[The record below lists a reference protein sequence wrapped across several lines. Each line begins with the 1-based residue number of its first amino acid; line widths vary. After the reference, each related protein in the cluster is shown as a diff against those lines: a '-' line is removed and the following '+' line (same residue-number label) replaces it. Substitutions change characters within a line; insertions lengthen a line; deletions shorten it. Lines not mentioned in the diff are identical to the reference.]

1 MCHARKSVLS
11 SLPPFLSKIWRLD
24 FSHKSATK
32 GQFGS
37 HIFRRTFL
45 FALKFYNLLY
55 LRLTYHWC
63 KNERYSISRKKA
75 QIFPSQIHRL
85 KFANFSTKN
94 AFKYSAFDSLKEAK
108 KDFTIVFDYQKLQ
121 AFLFPLPI
129 ISGQTLLYL
138 FFSNV

>member
-1 MCHARKSVLS
+1 MCYARRSVLS
-11 SLPPFLSKIWRLD
+11 LLPPFLLKIWRFV

-32 GQFGS
+32 GYFGS

-45 FALKFYNLLY
+45 FALKFDNLLH

-75 QIFPSQIHRL
+75 QIFPSEIHRL

-94 AFKYSAFDSLKEAK
+94 TFKYSAFESLKDAK
-108 KDFTIVFDYQKLQ
+108 KIIIAFDYQKLQ
-121 AFLFPLPI
+121 AFFFPLPI
-129 ISGQTLLYL
+129 ISG
-138 FFSNV
+138 